1 MNIKYEIKKRTIGV
15 LGLGL
20 TGKSIINYF
29 KNSGNELICWD
40 DDIDKRNQFIND
52 NVKIHDLSDPNIWLN
67 IDLLVLSPG
76 IPYLYPN
83 AHPAVIQA
91 LNNSVRVDNDIG
103 LFFENL
109 KNNNKKTRVIC
120 VTGSNGKSTTVSLI
134 NHVLLGLKK
143 KSEVG
148 GNIGRPVLELSID
161 EIENFKVLELSSYQ
175 IEIANFLS
183 PDIAIFLNLSNDHL
197 DRHGGI
203 GGYFNSKAKLFYSG
217 MPKFSIVNIDQPEGK
232 YLANCLEQNSNFNT
246 KVIHISSKKIQQK
259 YNWCISLDNEDILES
274 KNGVELFRSNI
285 GNFINLPG
293 DHNLMNACMAYI
305 ACKLIQK
312 EPLKILNNMKNFKPL
327 PHRSTFVRK
336 INDVTFINDSKA
348 TNMDSALKSINTY
361 ESIRWIMG
369 GQKKEGDHFNIQ
381 PYEKKIKKIYI
392 IGTSAIKLS
401 EQFEGVKYSICISLK
416 KAVKEAFKDSE
427 PGDKIL
433 LAPGCASFDQFKNF
447 EDRGEKFCKIVNSL

>member
-1 MNIKYEIKKRTIGV
+1 MNIKYNIKKRTIAV

-40 DDIDKRNQFIND
+40 DDIDKRNQFINQ
-52 NVKIHDLSDPNIWLN
+52 NIKIHDLSDPNIWLN
-67 IDLLVLSPG
+67 IDLLLISPG

-91 LNNSVRVDNDIG
+91 LNNSVRIDNDIG

-109 KNNNKKTRVIC
+109 KNKNTNTTVIC

-134 NHVLLGLKK
+134 NHVLLNFKK

-148 GNIGRPVLELSID
+148 GNIGRPVLELNTN
-161 EIENFKVLELSSYQ
+161 ENDSYKVLELSSYQ

-183 PDIAIFLNLSNDHL
+183 PDIAIFLNLSSDHL

-203 GGYFNSKAKLFYSG
+203 GGYFNSKAKLFYNG
-217 MPKFSIVNIDQPEGK
+217 MPKFSIINIDQPEGK
-232 YLANCLEQNSNFNT
+232 YLANYLEQNANFDT
-246 KVIHISSKKIQQK
+246 KVIHISSKNIIKNS
-259 YNWCISLDNEDILES
+259 NWSISLINGSILER
-274 KNGVELFRSNI
+274 KNGVELFRLNI
-285 GNFINLPG
+285 SDFINLPG

-305 ACKLIQK
+305 ACKLVQK
-312 EPLKILNNMKNFKPL
+312 VPLEILSKMKNFKAL
-327 PHRSTFVRK
+327 PHRSAFVRK
-336 INDVTFINDSKA
+336 IKDVIFINDSKA
-348 TNMDSALKSINTY
+348 TNMDSALKSISAY
-361 ESIRWIMG
+361 DRIRWIVG
-369 GQKKEGDHFNIQ
+369 GQKKEGDHFKIQ

-392 IGTSAIKLS
+392 IGTTAIELSKL
-401 EQFEGVKYSICISLK
+401 FEGMKNSVCINLK
-416 KAVKEAFKDSE
+416 KAVQEAYKDSE
-427 PGDKIL
+427 PGDTIL

-447 EDRGEKFCKIVNSL
+447 EDRGEKFCEIVNNF